1 MIKVTY
7 TSLYQLNKDLFCVKH
22 RSSDEILVIEFY
34 NLANSHASFTI
45 NGAEPHDVDDEG
57 NGQGSKNG
65 A

>member
-7 TSLYQLNKDLFCVKH
+7 TSLYQLKKDLFCVKH
-22 RSSDEILVIEFY
+22 RSSDEILVIEFD

-45 NGAEPHDVDDEG
+45 SGAEPHHVDDEG
-57 NGQGSKNG
+57 DGQGSKNG